1 MSAPG
6 SGSAPEPDAPDAPDG
21 SGVPHR
27 LVRNLLVAIVVFVAG
42 GVVLAGTG
50 DGGGEPERVVRP
62 GPAPGTDLDRYRA
75 ERLAAL
81 EEARG
86 VRDAVVSFTEYRSA
100 EEVGGADLDGTGVD
114 GTGVDGTGVDG
125 TGTLA
130 GTAPG
135 LYLVAAPGAEPE
147 VTADVR
153 AWREDTLAQARREV
167 VELSRYLEEP
177 EGIGEEFLRQ
187 YEVDLAAAR
196 ATVEGL
202 EEGVPVVFGVVVRAE
217 AADLRALAGADGAR
231 LVDPVPEGA
240 SGQARGVR
248 PEETAVAG
256 RPPRRP

>member
-6 SGSAPEPDAPDAPDG
+6 SGSVPEPEAPDAPDAPDG
-21 SGVPHR
+21 SGVRHR
-27 LVRNLLVAIVVFVAG
+27 LVRNLLVAIVVFVVG
-42 GVVLAGTG
+42 GVVMAGTG

-100 EEVGGADLDGTGVD
+100 EELDDTGLDETGA
-114 GTGVDGTGVDG
+114 
-125 TGTLA
+125 LA

-167 VELSRYLEEP
+167 VELARYLEEP

-196 ATVEGL
+196 ATVEAL

-217 AADLRALAGADGAR
+217 AADLRALAGADGVR

-256 RPPRRP
+256 RPPRRR